1 MNSEPPIAYRCATVS
16 PAPVMDGRWSIGGVS
31 AHNPRET
38 AHGGG
43 PAGLGRLAALLLV
56 LSLAPMGRAQQATVL
71 KGRNDV
77 LVRGKAQY
85 VFFYPGTGDS
95 LRQRARVLIAPGDG
109 GWRGAAITMAET
121 MTSWG
126 YDVFGLDTKQ
136 YLESFTGTTTLRETD
151 VMDDVRQIADWLAP
165 HPKQL
170 VTLVGWSEGAGLMAL
185 AASSQRRQEKYKG
198 LLTMGL
204 SDSNV
209 LGWTWKDDLTYLT
222 RRPPNEPAFS
232 VLSLVDRIAP
242 LPLVML
248 QSTKDEYVSIEEAQ
262 RLYQRAREPKR
273 IFMIDARNHR
283 FDGNPGEFYE
293 RLREAL
299 EWINSLHR

>member
-1 MNSEPPIAYRCATVS
+1 MNSEPPIAYRCAAVS
-16 PAPVMDGRWSIGGVS
+16 PAPVMDGRWSIS
-31 AHNPRET
+31 ETSDRSPRET

-43 PAGLGRLAALLLV
+43 PAGIGRLAALLLV
-56 LSLAPMGRAQQATVL
+56 LSLAPMAWGQQATVL
-71 KGRNDV
+71 RGRNDV
-77 LVRGKAQY
+77 PVRGKTQY
-85 VFFYPGTGDS
+85 VFFYPGTS
-95 LRQRARVLIAPGDG
+95 VPVQQVRILFAPGDG
-109 GWRGAAITMAET
+109 GWRGAAITMAEQ
-121 MTSWG
+121 MASWG

-136 YLESFTGTTTLRETD
+136 YLESFTEWTTLRETD
-151 VMDDVRQIADWLAP
+151 VMDDFRQIADWLAP

-222 RRPPNEPAFS
+222 RRPPNEPTFS
-232 VLSLVDRIAP
+232 VLSIVDRIAP

-248 QSTKDEYVSIEEAQ
+248 QSVRDEYVTVEESQ
-262 RLYQRAREPKR
+262 RLYQHAKEPKR
-273 IFMIDARNHR
+273 FFLIDARNHR

-293 RLREAL
+293 RLHEAL